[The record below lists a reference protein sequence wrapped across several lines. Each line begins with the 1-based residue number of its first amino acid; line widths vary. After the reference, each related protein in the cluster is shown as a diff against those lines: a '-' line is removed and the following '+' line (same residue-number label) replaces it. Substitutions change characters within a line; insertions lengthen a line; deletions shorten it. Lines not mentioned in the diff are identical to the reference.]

1 MKTRSALIYTRILLI
16 GVIIM
21 LSFSACSRKKYTVN
35 FDGGFFESKRTQ
47 YYAGEKV
54 TVRYDIIA
62 TDTDY
67 HFYIDDDV
75 EMTEDT
81 FLPSSCR
88 SMMLRF
94 MRSPITVWS
103 MCQALMKCHQIN
115 RPFLLLHWKVT
126 SYGWS
131 KTVRYHYK
139 EV

>member
-16 GVIIM
+16 RVIIM

-75 EMTEDT
+75 EMTQDFDGGYVFT
-81 FLPSSCR
+81 FIMPKHDVTLHEESYNSMVYVPGPDEMPSD
-88 SMMLRF
+88 
-94 MRSPITVWS
+94 
-103 MCQALMKCHQIN
+103 
-115 RPFLLLHWKVT
+115 
-126 SYGWS
+126 
-131 KTVRYHYK
+131 
-139 EV
+139 